1 MIACSQ
7 SQAETTALIGLFFTL
22 INTVCEQEALFTQ
35 LLDEESSTEMIE
47 INRFVYQQIRKMI
60 AQHVEQQDNQRA
72 LQQLVELTSQGRY
85 LQKMMNLLKITL
97 KLK

>member
-1 MIACSQ
+1 
-7 SQAETTALIGLFFTL
+7 
-22 INTVCEQEALFTQ
+22 
-35 LLDEESSTEMIE
+35 MIE

-72 LQQLVELTSQGRY
+72 LQQLTELTSQGRY